1 MKNQKQQSA
10 PDATNQPAT
19 SELIHSTG
27 SLSFDPTD
35 ATVLWILGR
44 PFFWCASIA
53 AALRRSGRAISYK
66 DEDEQAAVIIWM
78 LQKYQQ
84 HGENWRQKGDEELK
98 KLYEANSAIS
108 STQLRIT
115 LERWR
120 LFFESREVC
129 EGEAMQ
135 PQDHVYELDINL

>member
-1 MKNQKQQSA
+1 MNKENQQSA
-10 PDATNQPAT
+10 LDVTNSPAP
-19 SELIHSTG
+19 SELIRSTG

-35 ATVLWILGR
+35 STVLWILGR

-66 DEDEQAAVIIWM
+66 AEDEQAAVIIWM

-98 KLYEANSAIS
+98 KLYEANVEDWHPS
-108 STQLRIT
+108 LRGSWSK
-115 LERWR
+115 EFSDFR
-120 LFFESREVC
+120 
-129 EGEAMQ
+129 AA
-135 PQDHVYELDINL
+135 